1 MKKTLVLLCLLL
13 VASINKITAQNNFQD
28 LNNYKFVVVPLE
40 YKLFEEENKYLLNS
54 LTKHLLDQAGFTT
67 YVETDPKLANMQLDR
82 CVGLYADITGT
93 PQDLFSFN
101 TVLQLQLK
109 DCKGNI
115 IYETPPGKSKLKKY
129 KEAYQEALRESA
141 TVLSSF
147 NYTYNGGEGFF
158 ENRKTLVGAEKD
170 KENETP
176 LDRAVMFDYSFGN
189 NLYNIQK
196 IEAGYILESMSTKE
210 KLAHLHYNKN
220 QNILYNSKNI
230 NGTATLENGDII
242 VEYFDVDAGRLK
254 KLIFERVSK

>member
-1 MKKTLVLLCLLL
+1 MKKTLVLLCVLL
-13 VASINKITAQNNFQD
+13 VASVSKITAQNNFQE

-54 LTKHLLDQAGFTT
+54 LTKHLLNQAGFTT

-93 PQDLFSFN
+93 PKDLFSFN
-101 TVLQLQLK
+101 TILQLQLK

-115 IYETPPGKSKLKKY
+115 IYETPPGKSKLKEY
-129 KEAYQEALRESA
+129 KEAYQEALREAGSI
-141 TVLSSF
+141 LSNF
-147 NYTYNGGEGFF
+147 NYAYNGGEGYF
-158 ENRKTLVGAEKD
+158 ETRKRVVSTEDNVR
-170 KENETP
+170 ETP
-176 LDRAVMFDYSFGN
+176 LDRSTFFDYRFGG

-196 IEAGYILESMSTKE
+196 IEAGYILESKSTKE
-210 KLAHLHYNKN
+210 KLAHLHYNEN
-220 QNILYNSKNI
+220 QNILYNSKKI

-254 KLIFERVSK
+254 KLVFKRVTE